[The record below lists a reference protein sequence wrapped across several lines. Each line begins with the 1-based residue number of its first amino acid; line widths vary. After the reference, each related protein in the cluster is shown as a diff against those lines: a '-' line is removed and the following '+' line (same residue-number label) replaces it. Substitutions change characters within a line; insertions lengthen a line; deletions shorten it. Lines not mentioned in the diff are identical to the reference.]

1 MAIDGGV
8 SVTGFIAPTGAGDKY
23 PVIDPIYGIDG
34 LRNLTGGTEMLYTGG
49 TGITLERRRAGMIV
63 GINTGDYYKLNNQPW
78 NGTIND
84 WTRLNLIGGGDYLA
98 LSGGTVTGGTIF
110 TSGLTANTISATTY
124 LGVNTLYTNNGV
136 LSDNRTVNLSGN
148 SITFSGYNFYIG
160 TSAPTPTLFSISEPQ
175 LGVGTV
181 NVVSGSN
188 IVTGNTTQFTNTFNV
203 GNLINISE
211 TNSSKYY
218 ISAITNNNNMTIV
231 YYDDSKGV
239 TNIPYTGTSGNNL
252 KYYHSNYYGPAFS
265 VNGNGNVNIS
275 RGALNITTA
284 NYTALTVDNNAFTV
298 SSNNYNTTSTV
309 SNGVSIWNGGTLTY
323 PNNSYITLY
332 NGNVSVGSDI
342 LYGDFTL
349 SLTTKYGSVFRGTR
363 TLKFSDGTNIISD
376 VNNNHALIFNLP
388 STIGDGYKN
397 HNSRIPRNPR
407 EVSRYTYEGNFL
419 LGGNF
424 QTTDTSL
431 FSIRQNQTGIGL
443 LGLTSGSTIV
453 TGDNTQFTNTFRVG
467 NYININGFGSY
478 QITAIYSNTSLSIDT
493 AYTGNGT
500 NGIVISG
507 YAYSGSPN
515 VTTGGIYA
523 ESYFSTNDSVTISGE
538 GFNQTFKIFGFA
550 ANPNYP
556 NGFNNGVGLQLD
568 SNFTGVTGTYNLINY
583 SSKYGYTYTLSGG
596 QRFSINGNGNVA
608 FGTNISG
615 GTSSGMWYDAGNNA
629 LNIGNTASQNV
640 YKLLVNGDSK
650 VIDGLYGG
658 QLLPPTGLTATTGT
672 TGFLSAGTYYY
683 TVEAVDIFGRKTTPS
698 NEIVVKIPDGIT
710 GGSINLSWN
719 LVTGATFYYVCRSL
733 NGSGNQNQKSNTIGY
748 TNVTDLS
755 TTSGSTPATSGL
767 THGFISFPSN
777 SYISPYS
784 IESPTTYNSTSKIQI
799 LDGNITSTGGATFI
813 ANSNTNSDVKLTL
826 SLYQNG
832 FNTNN
837 VNSTKAMN
845 SNKLV
850 LQGLAWE
857 SKTGPSLNTGY
868 LQVSNISNNQSP
880 TIDKLSFFVG
890 SSNIPITGSTEI
902 FNLQSNGKI
911 NGYLSDS
918 FTLSASS
925 ITNGDVTLFSGSTH
939 VYGNMANFKSRFK
952 VGDELNTG
960 IYGSYIITTITSDNY
975 LNINI
980 PYSGAPLHSINV
992 AFISGS
998 TTGYTSSSEG
1008 YGQTFSSA
1016 FAPDY
1021 RGTFTAGT
1029 NSDIYTVT
1037 GANGG
1042 NFYFTP
1048 AFTSDTT
1055 GINTSIISG
1064 IIVCPITVYSR
1075 NNIPYY
1081 VTGSTV
1087 FNVNANGNATL
1098 NGKLTVT
1105 SGITGTSASVGTAKF
1120 TSGVVTL
1127 TNTCITSSSKVFLTV
1142 TGPSGSVGIPT
1153 RSGTTTNS
1161 MQIVSLTAGSTAVQT
1176 GDNSTF
1182 DYWIIN

>member
-63 GINTGDYYKLNNQPW
+63 GIKTGDYYKLNNQPW
-78 NGTIND
+78 SGTIND
-84 WTRLNLIGGGDYLA
+84 WTLLNLMGTTGNYLA

-181 NVVSGSN
+181 NVVSGSAA
-188 IVTGNTTQFTNTFNV
+188 VTGNSTQFLNTFNV

-239 TNIPYTGTSGNNL
+239 TNTPYTGTSGNNL
-252 KYYHSNYYGPAFS
+252 KYYHSNNYGSTFS

-309 SNGVSIWNGGTLTY
+309 SNGVSIWNGATLSY
-323 PNNSYITLY
+323 PNNSSIVLSNSLLTVNGTGGVANLTL
-332 NGNVSVGSDI
+332 NGNNGGSVG
-342 LYGDFTL
+342 G
-349 SLTTKYGSVFRGTR
+349 GSSTINFG
-363 TLKFSDGTNIISD
+363 DGTSISNEFNRSIIFKTAASR
-376 VNNNHALIFNLP
+376 NGYLGNSSNYGNTFREISRFTGEGNLLIGSRVIRDSSLL
-388 STIGDGYKN
+388 SVREDTIG
-397 HNSRIPRNPR
+397 
-407 EVSRYTYEGNFL
+407 
-419 LGGNF
+419 
-424 QTTDTSL
+424 
-431 FSIRQNQTGIGL
+431 IGT
-443 LGLTSGSTIV
+443 LGLNSGSTTV
-453 TGDNTQFTNTFRVG
+453 TGYLTQFTNTFKAGDSIAISGVAT
-467 NYININGFGSY
+467 YTVASIASDTSMTINTPYSGTGVNG
-478 QITAIYSNTSLSIDT
+478 ITIQGTCIS
-493 AYTGNGT
+493 GT
-500 NGIVISG
+500 NIVQLGVIS
-507 YAYSGSPN
+507 
-515 VTTGGIYA
+515 TL
-523 ESYFSTNDSVTISGE
+523 YFGTNDFITISGNT
-538 GFNQTFKIFGFA
+538 FTPQTFKVTG
-550 ANPNYP
+550 NT
-556 NGFNNGVGLQLD
+556 NNTFFMLLD
-568 SNFTGVTGTYNLINY
+568 SNFTGTTGTYNLTNY
-583 SSKYGYTYTLSGG
+583 ASRYNIPYTQTGG
-596 QRFSINGNGNVA
+596 QRFSVNGNGNIA
-608 FGTNISG
+608 FGSNISG
-615 GTSSGMWYDAGNNA
+615 GTSSGMWYDNRYSA
-629 LNIGNTASQNV
+629 LNIGNTASQNE

-650 VIDGLYGG
+650 VINELHGG
-658 QLLPPTGLTATTGT
+658 QLLPPTGLAFTTGT
-672 TGFLSAGTYYY
+672 TGFLSAGTYCY
-683 TVEAVDIFGRKTTPS
+683 TVEAVDIFGKKTTPS
-698 NEIVVKIPDGIT
+698 NEIVVTIPDGIT

-719 LVTGATFYYVCRSL
+719 LVTGATFYLVCRSL
-733 NGSGNQNQKSNTIGY
+733 NGSGKQNQKSNTFGY

-755 TTSGSTPATSGL
+755 TTTGSTYGTTGFTYGFMSSG
-767 THGFISFPSN
+767 
-777 SYISPYS
+777 SYISPYF
-784 IESPTTYNSTSKIQI
+784 IESPTTYNSSSKIQI

-826 SLYQNG
+826 SEYQNG
-832 FNTNN
+832 ANTNN
-837 VNSTKAMN
+837 VNATKAMN

-857 SKTGPSLNTGY
+857 AKIGVSSNTGY

-890 SSNIPITGSTEI
+890 SSSIPITGSTEI

-925 ITNGDVTLFSGSTH
+925 ITNGDVTLFSGSTY

-960 IYGSYIITTITSDNY
+960 IYGSYIITAITSDNY
-975 LNINI
+975 LNINM
-980 PYSGAPLHSINV
+980 PYSGAPSHTINA
-992 AFISGS
+992 AFVNGS
-998 TTGYTSSSEG
+998 TTGYVSSSAG
-1008 YGQTFSSA
+1008 YALGWSSA
-1016 FAPDY
+1016 FATDY
-1021 RGTFTAGT
+1021 RGTFTAGI

-1037 GANGG
+1037 GASGG
-1042 NFYFTP
+1042 SFYFTP

-1064 IIVCPITVYSR
+1064 IIVCPITVYSK
-1075 NNIPYY
+1075 NNIKYY
-1081 VTGSTV
+1081 VTGSTL
-1087 FNVNANGNATL
+1087 FNINANGNATL

-1105 SGITGTSASVGTAKF
+1105 DGVTGTSASVGTAKF